1 MMRVTYELHSQVK
14 DRWNIECVYRGDQK
28 EEALEDARLLN
39 QESHIQS
46 VKLVREAYNE
56 SENSFSEVVIYD
68 TSKGAKEP
76 EPAAPYIK
84 QATPAPADS
93 EDSDGVITLN
103 EKVPTKKPPSP
114 YMIAAMAIGVVAT
127 LSILWILLKA
137 GKSVIQS
144 VGSG

>member
-1 MMRVTYELHSQVK
+1 MRVTYELHSRVK
-14 DRWNIECVYRGDQK
+14 DRWNIERVYKGDQK
-28 EEALEDARLLN
+28 EEALEDARLLY
-39 QESHIQS
+39 QEPHIQS

-56 SENSFSEVVIYD
+56 SENSFSEVVIFD
-68 TSKGAKEP
+68 TTKSGKER

-84 QATPAPADS
+84 QSTTAATGN

-103 EKVPTKKPPSP
+103 DKVPAKKPPSP
-114 YMIAAMAIGVVAT
+114 YVIAVMAIGVLAT

-137 GKSVIQS
+137 GKAVIES